1 MSQSGLPHEQPHD
14 QGQPPGVSPDPGP
27 PDRRSPDLGS
37 PDPGSPHRESP
48 AGTAGAEGPPVE
60 RRRLSIPSGRL
71 IVLSGPSG
79 VGKDTVLEELFR
91 LAPWLNYSVSY
102 TTRPP
107 RPGEVD
113 GVDYSFVD
121 EATFQAMRERHDFLE
136 YAQVHGQWK
145 GTAKKPVRAS
155 LERGEDIV
163 LKIDVQGAAWIR
175 PRVRGAIYI
184 FLLPPSPEELRR
196 RLTERATESADS
208 LELRWE
214 NARTEL
220 AEQDLYDY
228 RVVNDD
234 VQRATR
240 DILDIIER
248 DRSRT
253 GHQ

>member
-1 MSQSGLPHEQPHD
+1 MSPTPAT
-14 QGQPPGVSPDPGP
+14 PGGT
-27 PDRRSPDLGS
+27 
-37 PDPGSPHRESP
+37 P
-48 AGTAGAEGPPVE
+48 AA
-60 RRRLSIPSGRL
+60 RRRLPIAPGRL

-79 VGKDTVLEELFR
+79 VGKDTVLQELFR
-91 LAPWLNYSVSY
+91 IAPWLHYSISY

-113 GVDYSFVD
+113 GVAYSFVD
-121 EATFQAMRERHDFLE
+121 DAQFQALRDGHELLE
-136 YAQVHGQWK
+136 YAAVHGHWY
-145 GTAKKPVRAS
+145 GTGEARVRES

-175 PRVRGAIYI
+175 PRVPGAIFI

-220 AEQDLYDY
+220 ADQSWYDY

-234 VQRATR
+234 VPRAAR
-240 DILDIIER
+240 EILEIIER
-248 DRSRT
+248 DRPRA
-253 GHQ
+253 GHE

>member
-1 MSQSGLPHEQPHD
+1 MNPVPARPEGTPAERQGLSS
-14 QGQPPGVSPDPGP
+14 PP
-27 PDRRSPDLGS
+27 
-37 PDPGSPHRESP
+37 
-48 AGTAGAEGPPVE
+48 
-60 RRRLSIPSGRL
+60 GRL

-79 VGKDTVLEELFR
+79 VGKDTVLQELFR
-91 LAPWLNYSVSY
+91 IAPWLHYSISY

-113 GVDYSFVD
+113 GVAYSFVD
-121 EATFQAMRERHDFLE
+121 DAGFQALRDRHQLLE
-136 YAQVHGQWK
+136 YAEVHGHWY
-145 GTAKKPVRAS
+145 GTGEARVRES
-155 LERGEDIV
+155 LELGEDIV

-175 PRVRGAIYI
+175 PRVPGAIFI

-220 AEQDLYDY
+220 ADQGWYDY

-234 VQRATR
+234 VARAAR
-240 DILDIIER
+240 EILEIIER
-248 DRSRT
+248 DRPRA